1 MTVVSSCSSS
11 RPMDTKKWRVESAY
25 CEHMTRIRDASLTL
39 ETILEQLVQDGEGIV
54 YAFTKMKRVR
64 L

>member
-1 MTVVSSCSSS
+1 
-11 RPMDTKKWRVESAY
+11 MDAGKWIVESAY
-25 CEHMTRIRDASLTL
+25 CEHMTRLRDASLTL
-39 ETILEQLVQDGEGIV
+39 ETILEKLVQDGEGIV